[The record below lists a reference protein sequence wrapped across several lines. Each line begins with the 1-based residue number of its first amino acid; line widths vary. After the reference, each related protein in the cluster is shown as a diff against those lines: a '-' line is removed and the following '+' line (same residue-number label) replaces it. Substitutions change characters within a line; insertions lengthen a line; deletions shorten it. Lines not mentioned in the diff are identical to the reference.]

1 MAEWEAGVDF
11 LLRAGQ
17 ISHDPK
23 KRHEWMFLSDTLG
36 VTMLVDCINHRHS
49 VEAMRSAA
57 EADKTAGEMPTE
69 WTVQGPV
76 GCTVGRRT
84 GHNFPR

>member
-17 ISHDPK
+17 ISFDPK

-36 VTMLVDCINHRHS
+36 VTMLVDCINHRR
-49 VEAMRSAA
+49 RSAC
-57 EADKTAGEMPTE
+57 GG
-69 WTVQGPV
+69 QGRGGDTGSV
-76 GCTVGRRT
+76 TRKGRSGRT
-84 GHNFPR
+84 PDRR